1 MKTEIIVICHDIRS
15 VHNIGSIL
23 RTADG
28 FGVREVIVTGI
39 SPYPEVENDS
49 RLPHVKLKLT
59 EQIHKTA
66 LGAEKTVKVRYH
78 QKLEDAVNY
87 CKAQGCQIVA
97 LEQSR
102 QSILLNKFKPGNK
115 KIALVLGPEVTG
127 LSEQELEL
135 VDAEIEIP
143 MFGKKESFNVSVAA
157 GIALYQL
164 AIIGS

>member
-1 MKTEIIVICHDIRS
+1 MKTDITVICHNIRS

-28 FGVREVIVTGI
+28 FGVREVIVTAI

-49 RLPHVKLKLT
+49 RLPHIKLKLT

-78 QKLEDAVNY
+78 QKLEDAIAS
-87 CKAQGCQIVA
+87 CRAQGCQIVA
-97 LEQSR
+97 LEQDG
-102 QSILLNKFKPGNK
+102 QSILLNKFKPGSK

-127 LSEQELEL
+127 LSKQELEL
-135 VDAEIEIP
+135 VDTKLEIP

-164 AIIGS
+164 TIIGS

>member
-1 MKTEIIVICHDIRS
+1 MKTDITVICHNIRS

-28 FGVREVIVTGI
+28 FGVGEVIVTGI

-49 RLPHVKLKLT
+49 RLPHIKLKLT

-78 QKLEDAVNY
+78 QKLEDAIAR
-87 CKAQGCQIVA
+87 CRAQGCQIVA
-97 LEQSR
+97 LEQDG
-102 QSILLNKFKPGNK
+102 QSILLNKFKPGSK

-127 LSEQELEL
+127 LTKQELEL
-135 VDAEIEIP
+135 VDTKLEIP

-164 AIIGS
+164 TIIGS

>member
-1 MKTEIIVICHDIRS
+1 MKTEIIVICHNIRS

-28 FGVREVIVTGI
+28 FGAQEVIVTGI

-66 LGAEKTVKVRYH
+66 LGAEKTVKVRYQ
-78 QKLEDAVNY
+78 QKLEDAITD
-87 CKAQGCQIVA
+87 CRAQGCQIVA

-102 QSILLNKFKPGNK
+102 QSILLNKFNPGSK

-127 LSEQELEL
+127 LSSRELEL